1 MELKGK
7 GFVGVNWIHL
17 AQDGEI
23 RQALTSSIM
32 NLRIPLKAHTL
43 LTSYA
48 TISFWRRTLFHG
60 VG

>member
-48 TISFWRRTLFHG
+48 TISF
-60 VG
+60 